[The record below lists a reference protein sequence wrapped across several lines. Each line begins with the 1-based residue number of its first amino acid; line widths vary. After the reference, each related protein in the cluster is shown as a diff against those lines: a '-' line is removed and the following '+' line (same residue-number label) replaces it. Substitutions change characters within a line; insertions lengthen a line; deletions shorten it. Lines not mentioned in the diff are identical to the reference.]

1 MYELSPEYGCFPA
14 PYATAK
20 TRGETVHR
28 ASLNQDVN
36 EGSFRFKSGADLGS
50 PARRAE
56 HSGCGEWTMNL
67 CVSVP
72 TIASFVL
79 HPVRM
84 NVMPQREVHVI
95 VNDSVASANYTIVAQ
110 SRDEVMFPENS
121 PSVSMWP
128 YLLSS
133 AQTRQLNQISVYTDR
148 GTSREQARLLYM
160 NAGALKMW
168 REMRLAGTV
177 VGESHR
183 PPRSAMLSFGMPFSE

>member
-1 MYELSPEYGCFPA
+1 
-14 PYATAK
+14 
-20 TRGETVHR
+20 
-28 ASLNQDVN
+28 
-36 EGSFRFKSGADLGS
+36 
-50 PARRAE
+50 
-56 HSGCGEWTMNL
+56 MNL

-72 TIASFVL
+72 TTASFVL